1 MKIFVEDIS
10 EDYGTQGVSVLSLV
24 TGMEFYY
31 AEVRA
36 SGITILTDLDEGIEM
51 DDDNSLKK
59 ELVAAAFDQTVEWAK
74 EV

>member
-10 EDYGTQGVSVLSLV
+10 EDYGTHGVSVLSLV
-24 TGMEFYY
+24 AGMEFYY

-36 SGITILTDLDEGIEM
+36 SGITILTDLDEGVEM
-51 DDDNSLKK
+51 DDDNPLKK
-59 ELVAAAFDQTVEWAK
+59 ELVAAAFDQTLEWTK

>member
-10 EDYGTQGVSVLSLV
+10 EDYGTHGVSVLSLV
-24 TGMEFYY
+24 TGVEFYY

-51 DDDNSLKK
+51 DDDNPLKK
-59 ELVAAAFDQTVEWAK
+59 ELVAAAFDQTVDWTK
-74 EV
+74 EI

>member
-10 EDYGTQGVSVLSLV
+10 EDCGTHGVSVLSLV

-36 SGITILTDLDEGIEM
+36 SGITILADLEKGIEM
-51 DDDNSLKK
+51 DDDNPLKK
-59 ELVAAAFDQTVEWAK
+59 ELVAAALEWAR

>member
-10 EDYGTQGVSVLSLV
+10 EDYGTHGVSVLSLV

-36 SGITILTDLDEGIEM
+36 SGTTILTDLDEGIEM
-51 DDDNSLKK
+51 EHDNQLKK
-59 ELVAAAFDQTVEWAK
+59 ELVAAALEWARK
-74 EV
+74 V

>member
-10 EDYGTQGVSVLSLV
+10 EDCDAHGVSVLSLV

-51 DDDNSLKK
+51 DDDNPLKK
-59 ELVAAAFDQTVEWAK
+59 ELVEAALEWTRK
-74 EV
+74 V

>member
-10 EDYGTQGVSVLSLV
+10 EDYGTHGVSVLSLV

-51 DDDNSLKK
+51 DDDNPLKK
-59 ELVAAAFDQTVEWAK
+59 ELVAAAFDQTVEWTK
-74 EV
+74 EI